1 MKLQFLI
8 ITLFICTFGFSQNK
22 GTISGSLT
30 DKDASHQALA
40 FANVLIKGTKIA
52 TNTDIDGKYAMTVNP
67 GNYILQFSFLGYE
80 SVEVPVTVAAN
91 QTLTVNRAL
100 GSGSFNLEDV
110 VIKKASTNR
119 EKETALLL
127 DQKQAVVIK
136 QSIGAQEMARK
147 GVSDVEEGLTKIT
160 GITKVDGQRFVY
172 QRTGR
177 SIQQFID
184 KRLAITIKQSFQ
196 KNNSVGFIPDRCGR
210 CFEYLQN
217 F

>member
-8 ITLFICTFGFSQNK
+8 FTLFICALGFSQNK

-40 FANVLIKGTKIA
+40 FANVLIKGTKVA
-52 TNTDIDGKYAMTVNP
+52 TNTDIDGKYSMAVNP

-80 SVEVPVTVAAN
+80 TIEVPVTVTAG
-91 QTLTVNRAL
+91 QTLSVNKEL
-100 GSGSFNLEDV
+100 GSGSFKLDDV
-110 VIKKASTNR
+110 VIKKAATNR

-160 GITKVDGQRFVY
+160 GITKVDGR
-172 QRTGR
+172 GL
-177 SIQQFID
+177 FIRGLED
-184 KRLAITIKQSFQ
+184 RYNNLLINDLQSPS
-196 KNNSVGFIPDRCGR
+196 NSPFKKIIPFSLFHFCGI
-210 CFEYLQN
+210 
-217 F
+217 